1 MPPYP
6 MEKLTVEK
14 LVKSTKLVQK
24 VIYDA
29 IDDPN
34 HHFDG
39 DMFECGGGNTRSARQ
54 QIYDSW
60 NLLTFFSDDEHFI
73 KAFVE
78 FYNVTCYGLD

>member
-1 MPPYP
+1 
-6 MEKLTVEK
+6 MEKLTIEK
-14 LVKSTKLVQK
+14 VVKSTKLVQN

-34 HHFDG
+34 HHFNG
-39 DMFECGGGNTRSARQ
+39 DLFECGGGNTRSAKQ

-60 NLLTFFSDDEHFI
+60 NLLTFFSDDEDHI

-78 FYNVTCYGLD
+78 FYNERYGLE